1 MSDINRIAA
10 MNVTDTTVTLL
21 NSSTPK
27 LIKTI
32 LMGNGLETDQNLSLM
47 IDNIQFM
54 FTVPASS
61 TLISFKSSVFVFI
74 CLSSLESVSSTVNP
88 PTPEL

>member
-1 MSDINRIAA
+1 MSDINRIIAS
-10 MNVTDTTVTLL
+10 NVTSTNITLL
-21 NSSTPK
+21 DSSTPK

-54 FTVPASS
+54 FTVPASG
-61 TLISFKSSVFVFI
+61 TLII
-74 CLSSLESVSSTVNP
+74 DNP
-88 PTPEL
+88 IVCSNISGSATSMIGVHITGMDLI